1 MNDARRTKTT
11 FALIAYLGLMPL
23 FAACGGGDDGGDVG
37 TLADVGSS
45 SGASNSSSSND
56 CNLLLLLL
64 SLGTLCVDD
73 GNQSSSPPTGT
84 SPGSTS
90 GPVSSGGSSSGNTRQ
105 ARIGHFTEFE
115 PNSTLDNANLI
126 QLPVVTDVNT
136 SAGIDIVGSVQD
148 DTDRS
153 DFFIFTPSRSDA
165 YLVYLCADTCAEQ
178 VNDDAVYLMVYDQ
191 NQTTIASTTIGI
203 AEEQRLVVELTA
215 GLAYYVEVHGYATA
229 NMPYPYKLVI
239 ID

>member
-1 MNDARRTKTT
+1 MKQSRPTKTT
-11 FALIAYLGLMPL
+11 IALIALLGIMPI
-23 FAACGGGDDGGDVG
+23 FAACGGGDGDVG

-45 SGASNSSSSND
+45 SGDSGGSRN
-56 CNLLLLLL
+56 CNLLILLLTVGIICADEGA
-64 SLGTLCVDD
+64 SQPPG
-73 GNQSSSPPTGT
+73 GNSS
-84 SPGSTS
+84 GSTGGGS
-90 GPVSSGGSSSGNTRQ
+90 GSGSSGSTGSGGTRQ

-115 PNSTLDNANLI
+115 PNSTLDNANVI

-136 SAGIDIVGSVQD
+136 SAGIDITGSVQD
-148 DTDRS
+148 DTDPS

-191 NQTTIASTTIGI
+191 NQTTIASTTIGMV
-203 AEEQRLVVELTA
+203 EEQRLVVELTA
-215 GLAYYVEVHGYATA
+215 GLAYYVEVNGYNTA
-229 NMPYPYKLVI
+229 SMRYDYKLVI